1 MKLETFDFNSM
12 PVRVMDRDG
21 QPWFVAADVCRV
33 LELSNPSMACEG
45 LDEDEKMTLSNTEGH
60 SGQRGGA
67 RQIGIISESG
77 LYALIFKSR
86 KAEARKFRRWVTSE
100 VLPAI
105 RRTGGYALPMGGGEV
120 MGPEIVSVLSFVR
133 EACADWPL
141 DRQMEFGLLVR
152 RYAKSMGVV
161 FQTVEEPGVGRVFA
175 FGRPVLEAVRATLT
189 PAQAVLCDA
198 EAHEMAALLRT
209 LHDRHGDTSLAA
221 EEVRRE
227 AARMGLFPRVMNLT
241 GEAARS
247 SRFGMLV
254 ARHAGRVF
262 PGGYVIEN
270 FRTRRGGLYTIRR
283 EAGAVAAAAPA

>member
-45 LDEDEKMTLSNTEGH
+45 LDEDEKGISSADTL
-60 SGQRGGA
+60 GGSQQM
-67 RQIGIISESG
+67 RIISESG

>member
-33 LELSNPSMACEG
+33 LDLVNVTEATRALECDELDSVILNSG
-45 LDEDEKMTLSNTEGH
+45 DQGRKTL
-60 SGQRGGA
+60 
-67 RQIGIISESG
+67 IISESG

-247 SRFGMLV
+247 SRFGMVV